1 MDNATEYMAGINPP
15 SEVERLRQEV
25 EGLRKALREAE
36 AKAVDICP
44 NCGRE
49 CDPTTCWC
57 GDSHPKS
64 YGDGGH
70 SHIPMG
76 CVCGYAENVERD
88 HYVLK
93 QMLLLAR
100 VERDKFKNELE
111 ALRRNL
117 GSLACCS
124 DPTCLHSNPRT

>member
-1 MDNATEYMAGINPP
+1 MLRRQTEIDRLTAEN
-15 SEVERLRQEV
+15 ERL
-25 EGLRKALREAE
+25 KREQ
-36 AKAVDICP
+36 VDICP

-76 CVCGYAENVERD
+76 CVCGYAVDVERD
-88 HYVLK
+88 HFVLK
-93 QMLLLAR
+93 QMLADARRDLKAAQQDTRNALA
-100 VERDKFKNELE
+100 ELE
-111 ALRRNL
+111 LYR
-117 GSLACCS
+117 
-124 DPTCLHSNPRT
+124 NPRT